1 MHSLKIRGGF
11 HKYREISFL
20 RGFAI
25 TTVVLMHLVQLYLN
39 DGDIPNWLQL
49 ASTAGGTGGHAFLF
63 CSGFGLYLSYL
74 KEPLSFGAFVK
85 KRGLKI
91 YLPYVLFLL
100 VHFFLPHGS
109 ADEGERFRM
118 LLSHIFLYK
127 MFIEKYVISFGLH
140 LWFLSTIFQLYFLFL
155 PLCRLRRM
163 TGRRAF
169 ILIGCAVS
177 AVWWVVMYFTG
188 LGSIR
193 IWGSFCFQ
201 YLWEFM
207 LGMMAAEYLSER
219 EEVSVALWKLALTA
233 VLGLGLQAVMA
244 RRGGL
249 AGAVNDMPALFGYT
263 ALALLL
269 YCAGGRLVQPVFLWV
284 SGISYEW
291 FLVHVDAIMWSYYFM
306 RQVTDNEF
314 LRAAAAIVFSLAAA
328 LLLSGVIG
336 LILPGEKRKAPAAA
350 DPA

>member
-140 LWFLSTIFQLYFLFL
+140 LWFLSTIIQLYLLFIL
-155 PLCRLRRM
+155 LCRLAEKAGIRKVF
-163 TGRRAF
+163 TF
-169 ILIGCAVS
+169 SFAVS
-177 AVWWVVMYFTG
+177 LLWWVLTAAAG
-188 LGSIR
+188 LSSKR
-193 IWGSFCFQ
+193 IWGSFCLQ
-201 YLWEFM
+201 YLWEFT
-207 LGMMAAEYLSER
+207 LGM
-219 EEVSVALWKLALTA
+219 
-233 VLGLGLQAVMA
+233 
-244 RRGGL
+244 
-249 AGAVNDMPALFGYT
+249 
-263 ALALLL
+263 
-269 YCAGGRLVQPVFLWV
+269 
-284 SGISYEW
+284 
-291 FLVHVDAIMWSYYFM
+291 
-306 RQVTDNEF
+306 
-314 LRAAAAIVFSLAAA
+314 AAA
-328 LLLSGVIG
+328 
-336 LILPGEKRKAPAAA
+336 
-350 DPA
+350 